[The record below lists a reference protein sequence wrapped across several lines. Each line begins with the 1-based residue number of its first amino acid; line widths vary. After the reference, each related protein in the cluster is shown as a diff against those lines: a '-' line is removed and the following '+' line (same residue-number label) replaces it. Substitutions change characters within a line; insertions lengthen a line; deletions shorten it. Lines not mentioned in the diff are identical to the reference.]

1 MSDDASE
8 SKSNGNSNGESL
20 GTILGG
26 NAGVY
31 IPSQDDDEQDDVS
44 LDQFEDL
51 DVPAD
56 FGSFIVSLGTN
67 CMINL
72 GRVEHPE
79 TGGTEKDLTA
89 ARHTIEILEML
100 QEKTAGNLDNEEQKL
115 IESLLYDLRSAFV
128 AEKKAKN

>member
-1 MSDDASE
+1 MSDDTSE
-8 SKSNGNSNGESL
+8 TKSNGHSNGEPE
-20 GTILGG
+20 GTVLGG

-31 IPSQDDDEQDDVS
+31 IPSRDQDTDDPPAIGDEH
-44 LDQFEDL
+44 LE
-51 DVPAD
+51 VPAD

-79 TGGTEKDLTA
+79 TGGLTKDLTA
-89 ARHTIEILEML
+89 ARHTIDILEML
-100 QEKTAGNLDNEEQKL
+100 QDKTAGNLDNEEQKL
-115 IESLLYDLRSAFV
+115 LESLLYDLRSAFV